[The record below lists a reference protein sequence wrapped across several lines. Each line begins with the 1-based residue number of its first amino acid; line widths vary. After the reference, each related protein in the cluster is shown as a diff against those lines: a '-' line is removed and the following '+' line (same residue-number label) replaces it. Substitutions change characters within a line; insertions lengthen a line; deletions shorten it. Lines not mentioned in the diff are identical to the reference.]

1 MGTRYGPPLQED
13 FVDADQI
20 RLGETGFEELLD
32 WLRQTHQP
40 QTLEALTFQYIAI
53 LRDMVLE
60 EEA

>member
-1 MGTRYGPPLQED
+1 M
-13 FVDADQI
+13 DADKI

-32 WLRQTHQP
+32 WLRQTQRP
-40 QTLEALTFQYIAI
+40 QTLEALTFQYINI